1 MNISGGLRRGGGPP
15 ESEPRG
21 RREEKMV
28 RSGADSGEL
37 EAGAEEVRIHMRR
50 EREGVRGCGGERE
63 ARAGQTV

>member
-1 MNISGGLRRGGGPP
+1 
-15 ESEPRG
+15 
-21 RREEKMV
+21 MV

-50 EREGVRGCGGERE
+50 ERERCGEKEGVRGCGGERE